1 METLEELYEF
11 YLEHCIQWSQGE
23 TPLGFKEWKE
33 TQGDGYVAM
42 QKLVKELLSAPCEEE
57 LR

>member
-23 TPLGFKEWKE
+23 TPLHFKEWKE
-33 TQGDGYVAM
+33 IHGFAFSQAWKATKSM
-42 QKLVKELLSAPCEEE
+42 LSAPSKEE
-57 LR
+57 

>member
-23 TPLGFKEWKE
+23 TPLGFEEWKE
-33 TQGDGYVAM
+33 IHGLAYSQAWEAVCE
-42 QKLVKELLSAPCEEE
+42 LISEPCKEE
-57 LR
+57 

>member
-23 TPLGFKEWKE
+23 TPLHFKEWKE
-33 TQGDGYVAM
+33 IHGFAFSQAWKAAKVM
-42 QKLVKELLSAPCEEE
+42 LKEA
-57 LR
+57 